1 VKEAEL
7 KELAHDVAAAC
18 GFGYVPSV
26 RMRKGKGGTWNA
38 STRRIT
44 IGNKSPPRYVWFV
57 MAHELAHA
65 QGRSDEKHKLSF
77 WRRLAAGLSRAGKLE
92 LLRQDFHYKAGCLT
106 VAREYGMADVP
117 ATQEFT
123 FSVGDGALIKGR
135 QWCVARR
142 YRRMGAPWYLLE
154 CQDGGL
160 RYFRWDL
167 SEKQLLEHAI

>member
-1 VKEAEL
+1 MKEAEL
-7 KELAHDVAAAC
+7 QEIARDVAAAC
-18 GFGYVPSV
+18 GFSHVPSV
-26 RMRKGKGGTWNA
+26 RMRKGEGGTWNPG
-38 STRRIT
+38 TRRIT
-44 IGNKSPPRYVWFV
+44 IGSGNSPRYVWFV

-65 QGRSDEKHKLSF
+65 QGGGREHHKLSF

-92 LLRQDFHYKAGCLT
+92 LLRHDFHYKAGCLT
-106 VAREYGMADVP
+106 VVREYGMADVP

-123 FSVGDGALIKGR
+123 FNVGDGALIKGR

-142 YRRMGAPWYLLE
+142 YRRVGAPWYLLE

-167 SEKQLLEHAI
+167 SEKQLLERVI

>member
-1 VKEAEL
+1 MKEAEL
-7 KELAHDVAAAC
+7 QEIARDVAAAC
-18 GFGYVPSV
+18 GFSHVPSV
-26 RMRKGKGGTWNA
+26 RMRKGEGGTWNPG
-38 STRRIT
+38 TRRIT
-44 IGNKSPPRYVWFV
+44 IGSGNSPRYVWFV

-65 QGRSDEKHKLSF
+65 QGRRGEKHKLSF

-123 FSVGDGALIKGR
+123 FNVGDGALIKGR

-154 CQDGGL
+154 CQEGGL

-167 SEKQLLEHAI
+167 SEKQLLERAI